1 MTPLAATE
9 PDWDRIPLQRAP
21 RQQRSRE
28 KVARALAAASELVA
42 REGVAALTLPR
53 VAEAAGVSVG
63 ALYQYLPDR
72 DAIVRAL
79 VAEYHARLEALLEDA
94 VVLTRESTPPAD
106 PVGHVID
113 AVAEIYRDRDVV
125 RTLGTASAGGLIDAD
140 RAAHKQRMAEAA
152 ARLLHASGLT
162 RDETDATARARVA
175 FLAADAV
182 LHDAF
187 AAPPAAQEQTLQEL
201 RLLLRRYLQP

>member
-9 PDWDRIPLQRAP
+9 PDWGRIPLQRAP

-28 KVARALAAASELVA
+28 KVARALTAASELVA

-79 VAEYHARLEALLEDA
+79 VAEYHARLEALLENA
-94 VVLTRESTPPAD
+94 VVLTRASTPPAD

-140 RAAHKQRMAEAA
+140 RAAHKQRMAETA

-162 RDETDATARARVA
+162 RDATDATARARVA

-187 AAPPAAQEQTLQEL
+187 AAPPAVQEQTLQEL